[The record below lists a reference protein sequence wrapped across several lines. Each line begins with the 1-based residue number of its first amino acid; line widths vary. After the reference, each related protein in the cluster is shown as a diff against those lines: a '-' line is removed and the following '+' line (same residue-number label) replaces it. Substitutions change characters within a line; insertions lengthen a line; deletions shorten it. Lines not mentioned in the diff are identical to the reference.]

1 MRAIGRETLIN
12 TTWLTLNRACNFGC
26 PWCYAEGT
34 NYLKEKTMS
43 LGLAKDLVDFSQSI
57 GTKNFILIGGEPTY
71 YPDIFELLKYIKSKN
86 LKVTIATNGY
96 RFSDKH
102 FIKEIEDFVNSIGFS
117 IKAANREQQKQ
128 LTGTDSFEKIEQAIR
143 NLQEVK
149 KFKVNYSTVVSR
161 STIDNMEEFA
171 QTFARLAPSSGLT
184 YSLCNPSINKP
195 GVINNEHVVPDEE
208 LVEKVVSKWP
218 TVSKILN
225 DRVCLVQSCQQC
237 LWPKNFI
244 DELKAKKQISFGCQ
258 IMSQKG
264 LIFDPD
270 GKVLTCNSL
279 TDYPIAEFSKTF
291 KDKES
296 FEKFWKSYKIR
307 NLYKKFYEYPK
318 LECKTCE
325 VYKECGG
332 GCPLKHFVKKSV

>member
-1 MRAIGRETLIN
+1 MISTV
-12 TTWLTLNRACNFGC
+12 WLTLNRACNFRC

-34 NYLKEKTMS
+34 HYLNEKTMS
-43 LGLAKDLVDFSQSI
+43 LELAKALIDFSHSL
-57 GTKNFILIGGEPTY
+57 GAKTFILIGGEPTLH
-71 YPDIFELLKYIKSKN
+71 PNFFEILEYIKSKN
-86 LKVTIATNGY
+86 MDAALVTNGY
-96 RFSDKH
+96 RFSDKD
-102 FIKEIEDFVNSIGFS
+102 FIKAVEDFLTSTMFS
-117 IKAANREQQKQ
+117 IKAANRKQQIK
-128 LTGTDSFEKIEQAIR
+128 LTKTDSFEKIEQAIE

-149 KFKVNYSTVVSR
+149 KFHVGYSTVISR
-161 STIDNMEEFA
+161 STIGNMEEFA
-171 QTFARLAPSSGLT
+171 QMLARLSPNSKLK

-195 GVINNEHVVPDEE
+195 QIINSEHIVPYEE
-208 LVEKVVSKWP
+208 LAATVVSKWP
-218 TVSKILN
+218 QISQILN
-225 DRVCLVQSCQQC
+225 DRVHLEQSCPQC
-237 LWPKNFI
+237 IWPKEFI
-244 DELKAKKQISFGCQ
+244 DELKAKRQISFGCQ

-264 LIFDPD
+264 LIFDTE
-270 GKVLTCNSL
+270 GKVLVCNSL

-296 FEKFWKSYKIR
+296 FEKFWKSDKIR